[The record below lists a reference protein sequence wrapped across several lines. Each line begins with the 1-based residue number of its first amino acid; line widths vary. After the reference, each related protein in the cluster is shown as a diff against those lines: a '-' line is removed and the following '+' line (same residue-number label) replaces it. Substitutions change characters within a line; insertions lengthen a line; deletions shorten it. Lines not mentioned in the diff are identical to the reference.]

1 MSRFHKFSDPNLLLE
16 CNDSGN
22 PVAIR
27 NKDGA
32 RSSIVSQYSS
42 VSDLPPASQF
52 GVGVAQV
59 GNDLIVSNDS
69 ILSKFTARSSLTADR
84 IAIDW
89 KNGTFPA
96 DAGGAS
102 FAIDATEKY
111 NGSAV
116 AKCTFA
122 NSTTYNMA
130 FSLTNYISLKDIT
143 RLSIPIK
150 ITCGESASGVGQSS
164 GWFYLWLGTTGGK
177 NIRLGVRFD
186 SLPPGEWQTI
196 TWSNVDNGS
205 VDGIVNSGSTATW
218 STLATEAINSI
229 TIVQVT
235 GANSASYPVWLGPVI
250 ADSGYVQDKGLVSF
264 VFDGC
269 FDNQYT
275 NLFPLLK
282 EFGAPAC
289 LALTSGYIGTVGRAT
304 ENQLDEMYQ
313 SGLIDMIHHTF
324 ANGKLNGYSNV
335 TDWPTSFEIC
345 NDILAQW
352 AYFKTK
358 DWSRGI
364 GYAVEAFGGNFTASI
379 TQTVQKKIKAAFKSA
394 GVKCMRRSVSDYSR
408 LNAVGYKPV
417 EDNLQ
422 SVISSLSLVSTTTLG
437 NVTALIDKAVST
449 KQHLVIHGHEVVSSG
464 PTGNQITVDLMR
476 QILQYTI
483 NHADL
488 EIVKFTDVAKLYY

>member
-1 MSRFHKFSDPNLLLE
+1 MKTLSPLNLGIPNQKTPLY
-16 CNDSGN
+16 N
-22 PVAIR
+22 
-27 NKDGA
+27 
-32 RSSIVSQYSS
+32 S

-52 GVGVAQV
+52 GVGVA
-59 GNDLIVSNDS
+59 IVQGELFTSNNS
-69 ILSKFTARSSLTADR
+69 IVNKITARPSLIADR

-96 DAGGAS
+96 DVGGAS
-102 FAIDATEKY
+102 FAIDTTEKF

-122 NSTTYNMA
+122 NSATFSMA

-177 NIRLGVRFD
+177 NIRLGARFD
-186 SLPPGEWQTI
+186 SFVPGEWHML

-229 TIVQVT
+229 TIVQVA
-235 GANSASYPVWLGPVI
+235 GANAASYPVWLGPVI
-250 ADSGYVQDKGLVSF
+250 ADSGHVQDKGLVSF
-264 VFDGC
+264 VFDGN

-282 EFGAPAC
+282 EFGVPVC
-289 LALTSGYIGTVGRAT
+289 LALTSGYIGANGRTT
-304 ENQLDEMYQ
+304 ESQLDEMYLA
-313 SGLIDMIHHTF
+313 GYDMIHHTF
-324 ANGKLNGYSNV
+324 ASGKLNGYSNT

-352 AYFKTK
+352 NYFKSK
-358 DWSRGI
+358 GWDRGI
-364 GYAVEAFGGNFTASI
+364 GYAVEAFGGNFSPSI
-379 TQTVQKKIKAAFKSA
+379 TQAVQKKIKAAFKSA
-394 GVKCMRRSVSDYSR
+394 GVKTMRRSASDYSR

-422 SVISSLSLVSTTTLG
+422 SIISSLSLVSTTTLG
-437 NVTALIDKAVST
+437 NVTALVDKAVST
-449 KQHLVIHGHEVVSSG
+449 KQHLVIHGHEVVSG
-464 PTGNQITVDLMR
+464 TPTGNQITINLMR
-476 QILQYTI
+476 QILQYVS
-483 NHADL
+483 NRSDL
-488 EIVKFTDVAKLYY
+488 DVVKFTDVAKTYY